1 MNEKQ
6 LLLTVQRHCTPLS
19 MKFYAAFEI
28 LFSKRKSLIPY
39 KTGCYINEQINLNEL
54 QIILWCS
61 KSLKRNQHDNSLR
74 SKRQR
79 IK

>member
-28 LFSKRKSLIPY
+28 LFTKQKSFISY
-39 KTGCYINEQINLNEL
+39 KTGCYINEKN
-54 QIILWCS
+54 
-61 KSLKRNQHDNSLR
+61 KLKRTSCNFMVLEVFKTKST
-74 SKRQR
+74 
-79 IK
+79 